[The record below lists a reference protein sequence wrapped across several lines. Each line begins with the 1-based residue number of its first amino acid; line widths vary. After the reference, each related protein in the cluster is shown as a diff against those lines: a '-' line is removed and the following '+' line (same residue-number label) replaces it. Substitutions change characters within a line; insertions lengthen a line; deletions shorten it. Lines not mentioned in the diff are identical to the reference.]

1 MTGRMAG
8 RVAFITGGGG
18 GIGEATGR
26 LFVEEGGAVA
36 LVDAD
41 RESVE
46 AAARNI
52 GNEVLPLVADVSRE
66 EEARRAVH
74 AALAKFGAL
83 HALVNVAGI
92 RVYQA
97 LAEASAQDWK
107 RILDVNVLGTAYCC
121 KAAIPA
127 LREAGDATIVNVS
140 SVYGVMGRKGMGQ
153 YDTTKA
159 AVLGMTRALAVE
171 EAPHGIRVNAVLPGS
186 TITAYHV
193 KRAAAQGQS
202 EAELRKRT
210 ANENLMGRW
219 AEPREVACPIL
230 FLSCGESS
238 YVTGIELLVDAGR
251 SIL

>member
-1 MTGRMAG
+1 MAGRMAG
-8 RVAFITGGGG
+8 RVALISGGGG

-36 LVDAD
+36 LVDAE
-41 RESVE
+41 RQAVE
-46 AAARNI
+46 ATARSI
-52 GNEVLPLVADVSRE
+52 GTNALALVADVSRE
-66 EEARRAVH
+66 DAVRDAVDRAIVH
-74 AALAKFGAL
+74 FGAL

-97 LAEASAQDWK
+97 LADASAADWQ
-107 RILDVNVLGTAYCC
+107 RILEVNVLGTAYCC

-127 LREAGDATIVNVS
+127 LRKAGSATIVNVS

-186 TITAYHV
+186 TITQYHIR
-193 KRAAAQGQS
+193 RAAARGQS

-219 AEPREVACPIL
+219 AEPREVAFPIL
-230 FLSCGESS
+230 FFSCEESS
-238 YVTGIELLVDAGR
+238 YVTGTELLVDAGR